1 MCCAEIDVKSDC
13 SIFVAAIFS
22 RIGELFNFI
31 VFVKF
36 CVELRFSY
44 RFFFFFYVLLS
55 YFSVKFSTILESL
68 YIFVWNIVHA
78 IFYLYF
84 YYKEMIILK
93 DYRWLLIDFNEMEWK
108 DVKRK
113 YLNIFINAISFIIF

>member
-44 RFFFFFYVLLS
+44 RFFFFYVLLL

-93 DYRWLLIDFNEMEWK
+93 DYHRWLLIDFNEMEWK

-113 YLNIFINAISFIIF
+113 YLNISINAISFIIF

>member
-13 SIFVAAIFS
+13 SIFVAATFS

-44 RFFFFFYVLLS
+44 RFFFFFLRSFVAFFCQILE
-55 YFSVKFSTILESL
+55 STILES
-68 YIFVWNIVHA
+68 FCVNIVHA